1 MRIQLKL
8 FLIILCVSNSISAN
22 SFSVMTLN
30 TQNLFDTNDDVNK
43 DDKAYLPLEKKQIP
57 DHKKSCNRIK
67 FK

>member
-30 TQNLFDTNDDVNK
+30 SQNLFDTNDDDPGK
-43 DDKAYLPLEKKQIP
+43 DDKAYLPLEKKQ
-57 DHKKSCNRIK
+57 S
-67 FK
+67 